1 MPVLAAAVAHEIA
14 SSVGRD
20 QFKRLRTQTG
30 SRNSD
35 NGQCVDVVCARFE
48 SRACVESRPPTEEP
62 PVFDPP

>member
-30 SRNSD
+30 SRTSD
-35 NGQCVDVVCARFE
+35 NGQCVDVACARWQ
-48 SRACVESRPPTEEP
+48 SRARVESRPPPEEP
-62 PVFDPP
+62 DASDLA